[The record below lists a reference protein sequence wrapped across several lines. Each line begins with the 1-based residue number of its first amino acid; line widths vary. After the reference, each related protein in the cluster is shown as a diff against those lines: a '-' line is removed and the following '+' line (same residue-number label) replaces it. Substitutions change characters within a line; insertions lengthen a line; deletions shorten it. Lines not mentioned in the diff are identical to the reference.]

1 VQLAYAIGTVEPVSF
16 LVDTHGTGVLP
27 DEALEQ
33 AAREV
38 FPLTPRGIIEALD
51 LRRPIYAPT
60 SAYGHFGARGTSGA
74 WKVIQPRR
82 EMMVRPIWVPA
93 GLVLLFLLN
102 GCGGGGGG
110 GESGRSLM
118 TITSEN
124 SPTVATAAWGALAS
138 GDILFDDDL
147 LPLQAMGTEA
157 EESAAVRQLSILR
170 GVTATT
176 LGYLEW
182 SETLVPLAAPGDPA
196 LSPQATETFPCS
208 ISGSIVISETDAT
221 SGFAEF
227 RDCTVF
233 EEGVYV
239 RLNGR
244 VELSNVQFSE
254 GPCIDRFSASIRF
267 RDVSASIYETLGGP
281 LREKVAINGSA
292 NASAVDDFCGG
303 VYSLRLDGRSL
314 TLRTLSES
322 IGYFNF
328 DIRGT
333 DAGSYWE
340 DDIRVTLDVGSLP
353 GSITVTTPQPLR
365 GFWYETYPY
374 EGQVRLAGA
383 GGGYLLATV
392 NASAGP
398 AAVSI
403 VGDFNNDGALDC
415 VAEVSWQQ
423 IVDGSWSCG
432 TP

>member
-1 VQLAYAIGTVEPVSF
+1 
-16 LVDTHGTGVLP
+16 
-27 DEALEQ
+27 
-33 AAREV
+33 
-38 FPLTPRGIIEALD
+38 
-51 LRRPIYAPT
+51 
-60 SAYGHFGARGTSGA
+60 
-74 WKVIQPRR
+74 
-82 EMMVRPIWVPA
+82 MMVRSIWVPA

-118 TITSEN
+118 TLTSEN

-157 EESAAVRQLSILR
+157 EESATVRQLSILR

-176 LGYLEW
+176 LGYLER

-227 RDCTVF
+227 RDCTEF

-254 GPCIDRFSASIRF
+254 GPCIDRFSATIRF

-281 LREKVAINGSA
+281 LLERVAINGSA
-292 NASAVDDFCGG
+292 NASEVDDFCEG

-314 TLRTLSES
+314 SIRTLKES

-374 EGQVRLAGA
+374 QGQVRLTGA
-383 GGGYLLATV
+383 GGGYLLATSMPV
-392 NASAGP
+392 P
-398 AAVSI
+398 ARPPSPSSVISTTTGRWTAWRRFPGSRSWMGRGLVEPLETAV
-403 VGDFNNDGALDC
+403 
-415 VAEVSWQQ
+415 VS
-423 IVDGSWSCG
+423 G
-432 TP
+432 